1 MAGSAADA
9 AELLQRWDAHGRAVL
24 RADGAA
30 GLRRLLAR
38 VDAAGEGAGAPPGG
52 GNRRADREAA
62 LEAALADAV
71 RADAALYDK
80 VLLLQPVD
88 LEEVAAAA
96 AAAGVQVSAGRLEAF
111 LKAAGV
117 SYQVTSSR
125 QGRRV
130 PYAAFG

>member
-1 MAGSAADA
+1 M
-9 AELLQRWDAHGRAVL
+9 
-24 RADGAA
+24 
-30 GLRRLLAR
+30 
-38 VDAAGEGAGAPPGG
+38 
-52 GNRRADREAA
+52 
-62 LEAALADAV
+62 
-71 RADAALYDK
+71 
-80 VLLLQPVD
+80 LLLQPVD

-130 PYAAFG
+130 PHAAFG